1 MDPQS
6 RPTQGL
12 VELASRGDGI
22 AIEALLERYLP
33 GLEAFVR
40 LRQGRMLRAKESS
53 ADLVQSVCREV
64 LQHLDR
70 YQYRGEAQFKH
81 WLYTTALRKI
91 ADRRDYWRAERR
103 DAEKEASTSAAESRL
118 GLYGTFC
125 TPSQEVAA
133 REEIARI
140 EAAFDALSESDRSV
154 VLMARMVGLSHA
166 EIAAELG
173 KNEGAVRTMLSRALA
188 RLATVLERTKR

>member
-1 MDPQS
+1 MNLQS
-6 RPTQGL
+6 RPTEGL
-12 VELASRGDGI
+12 VERASRGDGL
-22 AIEALLERYLP
+22 AVEALLERYLP

-91 ADRRDYWRAERR
+91 ADRRDYYRAERR
-103 DAEKEASTSAAESRL
+103 DAEKEASPSAASERL
-118 GLYGTFC
+118 AFYGTLC

-133 REEIARI
+133 RETMARI
-140 EAAFDALSESDRSV
+140 EAAFDALSEPDRSV
-154 VLMARMVGLSHA
+154 ILMARMVGLSHA
-166 EIAAELG
+166 EIAEELG

-188 RLATVLERTKR
+188 RLATALEKSKR